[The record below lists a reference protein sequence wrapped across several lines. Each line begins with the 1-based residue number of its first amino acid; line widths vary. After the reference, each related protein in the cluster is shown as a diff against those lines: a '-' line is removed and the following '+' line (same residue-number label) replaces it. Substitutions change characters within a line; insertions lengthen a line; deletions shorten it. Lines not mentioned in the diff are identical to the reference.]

1 MKTGERGGNGG
12 PWETKENQNQV
23 SLRFPLALG
32 NRCRDSHIPTAPAT
46 NPLLRPK
53 TNKKKPKKGAQQSA
67 SLISTLQAHSWIRK
81 CYGPVQPGLG
91 LIAGQSSS

>member
-81 CYGPVQPGLG
+81 CSVSLV
-91 LIAGQSSS
+91 